1 MDNLYKIDSIVE
13 RPVVEPGGDITK
25 LHRVRATTRSG
36 QSFTVDIPEADFTD
50 AGVREKVQERAELIE
65 GLVG

>member
-1 MDNLYKIDSIVE
+1 MDDLYKIESIIE

-25 LHRVRATTRSG
+25 MHRVRATTRSG
-36 QSFTVDIPEADFTD
+36 QSFTVDVPEAEFSDD
-50 AGVREKVQERAELIE
+50 GVRSKVRQRAELIE